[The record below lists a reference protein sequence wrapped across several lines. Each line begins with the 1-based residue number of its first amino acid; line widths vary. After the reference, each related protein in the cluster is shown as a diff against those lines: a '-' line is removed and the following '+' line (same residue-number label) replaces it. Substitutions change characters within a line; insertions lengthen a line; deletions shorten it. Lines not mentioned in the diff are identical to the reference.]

1 MKSGPDLSWKPYNG
15 RWRDCPWARAHLV
28 AVQGHHSARL
38 RGHEDGVYRPLK
50 YRPSEAIRGAGM
62 AVSTTSEYAQSATM
76 VALQRAGLRAPS
88 DPQRESKEIALQKA
102 SSGAKSTRYRPVT

>member
-38 RGHEDGVYRPLK
+38 RGHEDSVYRPLK

-76 VALQRAGLRAPS
+76 VALQRRSEERRVGKERRSRWAPH
-88 DPQRESKEIALQKA
+88 
-102 SSGAKSTRYRPVT
+102 